1 MCSKDWTQV
10 SRSVGKCLYPLC
22 HLIIYS
28 PFFFFE
34 TILLCW
40 SQTHDCPSGGGC
52 WDYRHAPYQTQPST
66 MFLRLRLLG
75 LLVWTHSP
83 PPRLWKNTK
92 NRTGSELIRV
102 PAGNR
107 WSTQKDALEKELFK
121 DMWEGLRADIKGWQ
135 IATDDYQW
143 AVISVLRPERTKDSS
158 LNPLSHVAVEE
169 DQQRSEEGLHYR
181 NPWTADKG
189 KELGNNS
196 LYLLLYACFTKYLS
210 LANPSQK
217 SNFSNLSWWIS
228 EQLYPHGY
236 KAMAK
241 G

>member
-1 MCSKDWTQV
+1 
-10 SRSVGKCLYPLC
+10 
-22 HLIIYS
+22 
-28 PFFFFE
+28 
-34 TILLCW
+34 
-40 SQTHDCPSGGGC
+40 
-52 WDYRHAPYQTQPST
+52 

-83 PPRLWKNTK
+83 PPCLWKNTK

-135 IATDDYQW
+135 IATDYYQW
-143 AVISVLRPERTKDSS
+143 AVISVLRPERIKVSS

-181 NPWTADKG
+181 NLWTADKG
-189 KELGNNS
+189 NELGNNS

-241 G
+241 RIKWESADGLRGGCQPSTGHIHSLCDQTPSLFRVSSVKWNSLEKT